1 MIGLQLLHEPP
12 LMSLRPGQFLA
23 ANASTMSFLCDGLHP
38 LEIQL
43 GQLCIGSSS
52 IHPACA

>member
-1 MIGLQLLHEPP
+1 
-12 LMSLRPGQFLA
+12 
-23 ANASTMSFLCDGLHP
+23 MSFLCDGLHP

-52 IHPACA
+52 IHPGLRLTYFFRARTVA